1 MLLAEGRVEDFMR
14 QKTINR
20 SIDCS
25 GIGLHSGRKVRLTLR
40 PAEED
45 SGVRFV
51 VVNDSGRHLITP
63 SPEAVV
69 STQLATTL
77 HNGAAAVSTV
87 EHLLASVR
95 ALGIDNIEIELDGS
109 EVPIM
114 DGSAASFVYLLR
126 LAGLRSQTRPAAYLA
141 VTETVELEKD
151 GKYVR
156 AEPYDGFRVDYT
168 IDFPHPLIGRQA
180 MSFELTPEAFAR
192 RLAKARTFGFVREV
206 EYLRSKGLALGGSL
220 DNAVVLDEDGV
231 INADGL
237 RFKDEFVRHKILDFI
252 GDTAVLEAP
261 LKGRFE
267 VFASGH
273 GLNNAFVRKLWS
285 ESGRCLERVVPDA
298 GQAPSRRPHL
308 SEPLAQPAAAVA

>member
-1 MLLAEGRVEDFMR
+1 MLVIEVRDLRKGFGPVTAVD
-14 QKTINR
+14 
-20 SIDCS
+20 
-25 GIGLHSGRKVRLTLR
+25 GLSFSLERGEFYGLLG
-40 PAEED
+40 P
-45 SGVRFV
+45 
-51 VVNDSGRHLITP
+51 
-63 SPEAVV
+63 
-69 STQLATTL
+69 
-77 HNGAAAVSTV
+77 NGAGKTSTIRMLYGISPLGGGSLKVFGLDIAAHWREIRTRTGVCQQDNTLDPDLSV
-87 EHLLASVR
+87 EQNL
-95 ALGIDNIEIELDGS
+95 
-109 EVPIM
+109 
-114 DGSAASFVYLLR
+114 FVY
-126 LAGLRSQTRPAAYLA
+126 AGYFGLERS
-141 VTETVELEKD
+141 
-151 GKYVR
+151 
-156 AEPYDGFRVDYT
+156 
-168 IDFPHPLIGRQA
+168 
-180 MSFELTPEAFAR
+180 
-192 RLAKARTFGFVREV
+192 LAKARTFGFVREV

-285 ESGRCLERVVPDA
+285 ESGRCLERVVPGA